1 MAKKEDIKNGN
12 DITLDDGN
20 ITVLQGTEF
29 SKEKEVEKE
38 EEAAKETPVSEEITP
53 DVKINAEEVEA
64 PQVEAPTVE
73 EPVVTAPSIDP
84 EPAMATP
91 QIPIEDSPSI
101 DIPDFSSNLS
111 FPSTPEPSISSASD
125 NILSSAPSFGQDN
138 DNLYNNAQ
146 DNGFG
151 YDTNDIKNE
160 NNFDYKTDNSH
171 DESGSSEIFNSVYD
185 DVNDTKTIASV
196 VTKEDEA
203 NAKKSNLLAYER
215 LYDAG
220 PGKQISILRNFSE
233 EASKWIRAADKSGF
247 VSGEMHD
254 IAKKILREYEGLKEE
269 QDEFTDDN
277 IVSFGNNEQP
287 SNQFGSYSGMSS
299 DGNIVQFPINN
310 SNNDINKPFAA

>member
-29 SKEKEVEKE
+29 SKEKGAEKAE
-38 EEAAKETPVSEEITP
+38 TTVETPVSEEITP
-53 DVKINAEEVEA
+53 DVKIDAEEVES

-84 EPAMATP
+84 EPTMVAP

-101 DIPDFSSNLS
+101 DISGISSSLS
-111 FPSTPEPSISSASD
+111 FPSTPESSITSASD
-125 NILSSAPSFGQDN
+125 NILSSVPSFGQDN
-138 DNLYNNAQ
+138 NNLDNNAQ

-151 YDTNDIKNE
+151 YDANDITNE

-171 DESGSSEIFNSVYD
+171 DKLGSSEIFNSVYD
-185 DVNDTKTIASV
+185 DVNDTKTIAAV

-269 QDEFTDDN
+269 QDEFTDDR

-287 SNQFGSYSGMSS
+287 SNQYGSYSGMSS
-299 DGNIVQFPINN
+299 DGNIVQFPMNN
-310 SNNDINKPFAA
+310 SNDDINKPFAA

>member
-20 ITVLQGTEF
+20 ITVLQETEF
-29 SKEKEVEKE
+29 SKEKEAEKAE
-38 EEAAKETPVSEEITP
+38 VAVDVPVSEEITP
-53 DVKINAEEVEA
+53 DVKVDATEVEA
-64 PQVEAPTVE
+64 PQVEMPTVE

-84 EPAMATP
+84 EPAMAAP
-91 QIPIEDSPSI
+91 QIPTPDSPSI
-101 DIPDFSSNLS
+101 DISGISSGLS
-111 FPSTPEPSISSASD
+111 FPSTPESSITSASD
-125 NILSSAPSFGQDN
+125 SSVPSFGQENN
-138 DNLYNNAQ
+138 DLYNNTQ
-146 DNGFG
+146 NSGFEFNA
-151 YDTNDIKNE
+151 NDMQNE
-160 NNFDYKTDNSH
+160 NNFDYKTDKSH
-171 DESGSSEIFNSVYD
+171 DESGTSEIFNSVYD

-220 PGKQISILRNFSE
+220 PGKQISILRNFSY
-233 EASKWIRAADKSGF
+233 EASKWIRATDKSGF

-269 QDEFTDDN
+269 QDEFTDDR

-287 SNQFGSYSGMSS
+287 SNQFGNYPGMSS
-299 DGNIVQFPINN
+299 DGNIVQFPMNN
-310 SNNDINKPFAA
+310 SNDDINKPYAA

>member
-20 ITVLQGTEF
+20 ITVLQETEF
-29 SKEKEVEKE
+29 SKEKEAEKAE
-38 EEAAKETPVSEEITP
+38 VAVDVPVSEEITP
-53 DVKINAEEVEA
+53 DVKVDATEVEA

-73 EPVVTAPSIDP
+73 EPVVTAPSINP
-84 EPAMATP
+84 EPAMAAP
-91 QIPIEDSPSI
+91 QIPTPDSPSI
-101 DIPDFSSNLS
+101 DISGISPDLS
-111 FPSTPEPSISSASD
+111 FPSTPESSITSASD
-125 NILSSAPSFGQDN
+125 NILSSVPSFGQENN
-138 DNLYNNAQ
+138 DLYNNTQ
-146 DNGFG
+146 NSGFEF
-151 YDTNDIKNE
+151 NANNMQNE
-160 NNFDYKTDNSH
+160 NNFDYKTDKSH
-171 DESGSSEIFNSVYD
+171 DESGTSEIFNSVYD
-185 DVNDTKTIASV
+185 DVNDTKTVASV

-269 QDEFTDDN
+269 QDEFTDDR

-287 SNQFGSYSGMSS
+287 SNQFGNYPGMSS
-299 DGNIVQFPINN
+299 DGNIVQFPMNN
-310 SNNDINKPFAA
+310 SNDDINKPYAA

>member
-20 ITVLQGTEF
+20 IIVLQETAF
-29 SKEKEVEKE
+29 SKEKEVE
-38 EEAAKETPVSEEITP
+38 TTP
-53 DVKINAEEVEA
+53 DVKVVEETA
-64 PQVEAPTVE
+64 IPQVEVPTVD
-73 EPVVTAPSIDP
+73 EPVV
-84 EPAMATP
+84 ATP
-91 QIPIEDSPSI
+91 SA
-101 DIPDFSSNLS
+101 DIPDISSNLS
-111 FPSTPEPSISSASD
+111 FPSTPEPSISSAPSD
-125 NILSSAPSFGQDN
+125 IFSSVSSLEQNNNN
-138 DNLYNNAQ
+138 DLYNNTQ
-146 DNGFG
+146 DNRFG

-171 DESGSSEIFNSVYD
+171 DELGSSEIFNSVYD

-196 VTKEDEA
+196 VTKEDEI

-269 QDEFTDDN
+269 QGEFTDDRIN
-277 IVSFGNNEQP
+277 SFNNN
-287 SNQFGSYSGMSS
+287 SNQFNGYSGMSS
-299 DGNIVQFPINN
+299 EGNIVQFPVNN
-310 SNNDINKPFAA
+310 SDNNDNNKSFVA

>member
-29 SKEKEVEKE
+29 SKEKEAEKAK
-38 EEAAKETPVSEEITP
+38 AAVDVPVSEEITP
-53 DVKINAEEVEA
+53 DVKIDAEEVEA

-73 EPVVTAPSIDP
+73 EPVVTTPSIDP
-84 EPAMATP
+84 EPVAP
-91 QIPIEDSPSI
+91 QIPTPDSPSI
-101 DIPDFSSNLS
+101 DISGISSSLS
-111 FPSTPEPSISSASD
+111 FPSTPEPSITSASD
-125 NILSSAPSFGQDN
+125 NILSSVPSFGQDN
-138 DNLYNNAQ
+138 
-146 DNGFG
+146 
-151 YDTNDIKNE
+151 

-171 DESGSSEIFNSVYD
+171 DESGSSEIFSSVYD
-185 DVNDTKTIASV
+185 DVNDTKTIAAV

-269 QDEFTDDN
+269 QQDEFTDDRIN
-277 IVSFGNNEQP
+277 SFNNN
-287 SNQFGSYSGMSS
+287 SNQFNGYSGMSS
-299 DGNIVQFPINN
+299 DGNIVQFPMNN
-310 SNNDINKPFAA
+310 SNDDVNKPYAA

>member
-29 SKEKEVEKE
+29 SKEKGAEKAEV
-38 EEAAKETPVSEEITP
+38 AVDVPVSEEITP
-53 DVKINAEEVEA
+53 DVKIDAEEVEA

-84 EPAMATP
+84 EPVAP
-91 QIPIEDSPSI
+91 QIPTPDSPSI
-101 DIPDFSSNLS
+101 DISGISSSLS

-125 NILSSAPSFGQDN
+125 NILSSVPSFGQDN
-138 DNLYNNAQ
+138 
-146 DNGFG
+146 
-151 YDTNDIKNE
+151 

-171 DESGSSEIFNSVYD
+171 DESGSSEIFSSVYD
-185 DVNDTKTIASV
+185 DVNDTKTIAAV

-269 QDEFTDDN
+269 QDEFTDDR

-287 SNQFGSYSGMSS
+287 SNQFGNYPGMSS
-299 DGNIVQFPINN
+299 DGNIVQFPMNN
-310 SNNDINKPFAA
+310 SNDDVNKPYAA

>member
-29 SKEKEVEKE
+29 SKEKGAEKAE
-38 EEAAKETPVSEEITP
+38 TTVETPVSEEITP
-53 DVKINAEEVEA
+53 DVKIDAEEVEA

-73 EPVVTAPSIDP
+73 EPVVTTPSIDP
-84 EPAMATP
+84 EPVAP
-91 QIPIEDSPSI
+91 QIPTPDSPSI
-101 DIPDFSSNLS
+101 DISGISSSLS
-111 FPSTPEPSISSASD
+111 FPSTPEPSITSASD
-125 NILSSAPSFGQDN
+125 NILSSVPSFGQDN
-138 DNLYNNAQ
+138 
-146 DNGFG
+146 
-151 YDTNDIKNE
+151 

-171 DESGSSEIFNSVYD
+171 DESGSSEIFSSVYD
-185 DVNDTKTIASV
+185 DVNDTKTIAAV

-269 QDEFTDDN
+269 QDEFTDDR

-287 SNQFGSYSGMSS
+287 SNQFGNYPGMSS
-299 DGNIVQFPINN
+299 DGNIVQFPMNN
-310 SNNDINKPFAA
+310 SNDDVNKPYVA

>member
-29 SKEKEVEKE
+29 SKEKEAEKAE
-38 EEAAKETPVSEEITP
+38 VAVDVPVSEEITP
-53 DVKINAEEVEA
+53 DVKVDATEVEA

-73 EPVVTAPSIDP
+73 EPVVTAPSINP
-84 EPAMATP
+84 EPAMAAP
-91 QIPIEDSPSI
+91 QIPTPDSPSI
-101 DIPDFSSNLS
+101 DISGISPDLS
-111 FPSTPEPSISSASD
+111 FPSTPESSITSASD
-125 NILSSAPSFGQDN
+125 NILSSVPSFGQENN
-138 DNLYNNAQ
+138 DLYNNTQ
-146 DNGFG
+146 NSGFEF
-151 YDTNDIKNE
+151 NANNMQNE
-160 NNFDYKTDNSH
+160 NNFDYKTDKSH
-171 DESGSSEIFNSVYD
+171 DESGTSEIFNSVYD
-185 DVNDTKTIASV
+185 DVNDTKTVASV

-269 QDEFTDDN
+269 QDEFTDDR

-287 SNQFGSYSGMSS
+287 SNQFGNYPGMSS
-299 DGNIVQFPINN
+299 DGNIVQFPMNN
-310 SNNDINKPFAA
+310 SNDDINKPYAA

>member
-20 ITVLQGTEF
+20 ITVLQETEF
-29 SKEKEVEKE
+29 SKEKEAEKAKVAVEV
-38 EEAAKETPVSEEITP
+38 PVSEEITP
-53 DVKINAEEVEA
+53 DVKVDATEVEA
-64 PQVEAPTVE
+64 PQVEMPTVE

-84 EPAMATP
+84 EPAMAAP
-91 QIPIEDSPSI
+91 QIPTPDSPSI
-101 DIPDFSSNLS
+101 DISGISSGLS
-111 FPSTPEPSISSASD
+111 FPSTPESSITSASD
-125 NILSSAPSFGQDN
+125 SSVPSFGQENN
-138 DNLYNNAQ
+138 DLYNNTQ
-146 DNGFG
+146 NSGFEFNA
-151 YDTNDIKNE
+151 NDMQNE
-160 NNFDYKTDNSH
+160 NNFDYKTDKSH
-171 DESGSSEIFNSVYD
+171 DESGTSEIFNSVYD

-220 PGKQISILRNFSE
+220 PGKQISILRNFSY

-269 QDEFTDDN
+269 QDAFTDDR

-287 SNQFGSYSGMSS
+287 SNQFGNYPGMSS
-299 DGNIVQFPINN
+299 DGNIIQFPMNN
-310 SNNDINKPFAA
+310 SNDDINKPYAA

>member
-20 ITVLQGTEF
+20 ITVLQETEF
-29 SKEKEVEKE
+29 SKEKEAEKAE
-38 EEAAKETPVSEEITP
+38 VAVDVPVSEEITP
-53 DVKINAEEVEA
+53 DVKVDATEVEA

-73 EPVVTAPSIDP
+73 EPVVTAPSINP
-84 EPAMATP
+84 EPAMAAP
-91 QIPIEDSPSI
+91 QIPTPDSPSI
-101 DIPDFSSNLS
+101 DISGISPDLS
-111 FPSTPEPSISSASD
+111 FPSTPESSITSASD
-125 NILSSAPSFGQDN
+125 NILSSVPSFGQENN
-138 DNLYNNAQ
+138 DLYNNTQ
-146 DNGFG
+146 NSGFEF
-151 YDTNDIKNE
+151 NANNMQNE
-160 NNFDYKTDNSH
+160 NNFDYKTDKSH
-171 DESGSSEIFNSVYD
+171 DESGTSEIFNSVYD
-185 DVNDTKTIASV
+185 DVNDTKTVASV

-220 PGKQISILRNFSE
+220 PGKQISILRNFSY

-269 QDEFTDDN
+269 QDEFTDDR

-287 SNQFGSYSGMSS
+287 SNQFGNYPGMSS
-299 DGNIVQFPINN
+299 DGSIVQFPMNN
-310 SNNDINKPFAA
+310 SNDDINKPYAA

>member
-29 SKEKEVEKE
+29 SKEKEAEKAK
-38 EEAAKETPVSEEITP
+38 AAVDTPVSEEITP
-53 DVKINAEEVEA
+53 DVKVDATEVES
-64 PQVEAPTVE
+64 PQVEKPTVE

-84 EPAMATP
+84 EPAMAAP
-91 QIPIEDSPSI
+91 QIPTPDSPSI
-101 DIPDFSSNLS
+101 DISGISPNLS
-111 FPSTPEPSISSASD
+111 FPSAPDSSINQASD
-125 NILSSAPSFGQDN
+125 NILSSVPSFGQENN
-138 DNLYNNAQ
+138 DLYNNTQ
-146 DNGFG
+146 NSGFEF
-151 YDTNDIKNE
+151 NANNMQNE
-160 NNFDYKTDNSH
+160 NNFDYKTNKSH
-171 DESGSSEIFNSVYD
+171 DESGTSEIFNSVYD
-185 DVNDTKTIASV
+185 DVNETKTIASV
-196 VTKEDEA
+196 VTKEDEI

-220 PGKQISILRNFSE
+220 PGKQISILRNFSY

-269 QDEFTDDN
+269 QQDEFTDDRIN
-277 IVSFGNNEQP
+277 SFNNN
-287 SNQFGSYSGMSS
+287 SNQFDGYSGMSS
-299 DGNIVQFPINN
+299 DGNIVQFPMNN

>member
-29 SKEKEVEKE
+29 SKEKGAEKAEV
-38 EEAAKETPVSEEITP
+38 AVDVPVSEEITP
-53 DVKINAEEVEA
+53 DVKIDAEEVEA

-84 EPAMATP
+84 EPVAP
-91 QIPIEDSPSI
+91 QIPTPDSPSI
-101 DIPDFSSNLS
+101 DISGISSSLS
-111 FPSTPEPSISSASD
+111 FPSTPEPSITSASD
-125 NILSSAPSFGQDN
+125 NILSSVPSFGQDN
-138 DNLYNNAQ
+138 
-146 DNGFG
+146 
-151 YDTNDIKNE
+151 

-171 DESGSSEIFNSVYD
+171 DESGSSEIFSSVYD
-185 DVNDTKTIASV
+185 DVNDTKTIAAV

-269 QDEFTDDN
+269 QDEFTDDR

-287 SNQFGSYSGMSS
+287 SNQFGNYPGMSS
-299 DGNIVQFPINN
+299 DGNIVQFPMNN
-310 SNNDINKPFAA
+310 SNDDVNKPYAA

>member
-20 ITVLQGTEF
+20 ITVLQETEF
-29 SKEKEVEKE
+29 SKEKEAEKAE
-38 EEAAKETPVSEEITP
+38 TTVETPVSEEITP
-53 DVKINAEEVEA
+53 DVKIDAEEVEA

-84 EPAMATP
+84 EPAMVAP
-91 QIPIEDSPSI
+91 QIPTPDSPSI
-101 DIPDFSSNLS
+101 DISGISSDLS
-111 FPSTPEPSISSASD
+111 FPSTPEPSV
-125 NILSSAPSFGQDN
+125 PSFGQDN
-138 DNLYNNAQ
+138 NNLYSNAQ
-146 DNGFG
+146 DNGFE
-151 YDTNDIKNE
+151 YDTNDITNE

-269 QDEFTDDN
+269 QDEFTDDR

-287 SNQFGSYSGMSS
+287 SNQFGNYSGMSS
-299 DGNIVQFPINN
+299 DGNIVQFPMNN

>member
-20 ITVLQGTEF
+20 ITVLQETEF
-29 SKEKEVEKE
+29 SKEKEAEKAE
-38 EEAAKETPVSEEITP
+38 VAVDTPVSEEITP
-53 DVKINAEEVEA
+53 DVKVDATEVEA

-73 EPVVTAPSIDP
+73 EPVVTAPSINP
-84 EPAMATP
+84 EPAMAAP
-91 QIPIEDSPSI
+91 QIPTPDSPSI
-101 DIPDFSSNLS
+101 DISGISPDLS
-111 FPSTPEPSISSASD
+111 FPSTPESSITSASD
-125 NILSSAPSFGQDN
+125 NILSSVPSFGQENN
-138 DNLYNNAQ
+138 DLYNNTQ
-146 DNGFG
+146 NSGFEF
-151 YDTNDIKNE
+151 NANNMQNE
-160 NNFDYKTDNSH
+160 NNFDYKTDKSH
-171 DESGSSEIFNSVYD
+171 DESGTSEIFNSVYD
-185 DVNDTKTIASV
+185 DVNDTKTVASV

-269 QDEFTDDN
+269 QDEFTDDR

-287 SNQFGSYSGMSS
+287 SNQFGNYPGMSS
-299 DGNIVQFPINN
+299 DGNIVQFPMNN
-310 SNNDINKPFAA
+310 SNDDINKPYAA

>member
-29 SKEKEVEKE
+29 SKEKGAEKAEV
-38 EEAAKETPVSEEITP
+38 AVDVPVSEEITP
-53 DVKINAEEVEA
+53 DVKIDAEEVEA

-84 EPAMATP
+84 EPVAP
-91 QIPIEDSPSI
+91 QIPTPDSPSI
-101 DIPDFSSNLS
+101 DISGISSSLS
-111 FPSTPEPSISSASD
+111 FPSTPEPSITSASD
-125 NILSSAPSFGQDN
+125 NILSSVPSFGQDN
-138 DNLYNNAQ
+138 
-146 DNGFG
+146 
-151 YDTNDIKNE
+151 

-171 DESGSSEIFNSVYD
+171 DESGSSEIFSSVYD
-185 DVNDTKTIASV
+185 DVNDTKTIAAV
-196 VTKEDEA
+196 VTMEDEA

-269 QDEFTDDN
+269 QDEFTDDR

-287 SNQFGSYSGMSS
+287 SNQFGNYPGMSS
-299 DGNIVQFPINN
+299 DGNIVQFPMNN
-310 SNNDINKPFAA
+310 SNDDVNKPYAA

>member
-20 ITVLQGTEF
+20 ITVLQETEF
-29 SKEKEVEKE
+29 SKEKEAEKAE
-38 EEAAKETPVSEEITP
+38 VAVDVPVSEEITP
-53 DVKINAEEVEA
+53 DVKVDATEVEA
-64 PQVEAPTVE
+64 PQVEMPTVE

-84 EPAMATP
+84 EPAMAAP
-91 QIPIEDSPSI
+91 QIPTPDSPSI
-101 DIPDFSSNLS
+101 DISGISSDLS
-111 FPSTPEPSISSASD
+111 FPSTPESSITSASD
-125 NILSSAPSFGQDN
+125 NILSSVPSFGQENN
-138 DNLYNNAQ
+138 DLYNNTQ
-146 DNGFG
+146 NSGFEF
-151 YDTNDIKNE
+151 NANNMQNE
-160 NNFDYKTDNSH
+160 NNFDYKTDKSH
-171 DESGSSEIFNSVYD
+171 DESGTSEIFNSVYD
-185 DVNDTKTIASV
+185 DVNDTKTVASV

-220 PGKQISILRNFSE
+220 PGKQISILRNFSY

-269 QDEFTDDN
+269 QDEFTDDR

-287 SNQFGSYSGMSS
+287 SNQFGNYPGMSS
-299 DGNIVQFPINN
+299 DGNIVQFPMNN
-310 SNNDINKPFAA
+310 SNDDINKPYAA

>member
-29 SKEKEVEKE
+29 SKEKEAEKAK
-38 EEAAKETPVSEEITP
+38 AAVDVPVSEEITP
-53 DVKINAEEVEA
+53 DVKVDATEVEA
-64 PQVEAPTVE
+64 PQVEMPTVE

-84 EPAMATP
+84 EPAMAAP
-91 QIPIEDSPSI
+91 QIPTPDSPSI
-101 DIPDFSSNLS
+101 DISGISPDLS
-111 FPSTPEPSISSASD
+111 FPSTPESSITSASD
-125 NILSSAPSFGQDN
+125 NILSSVPSFGQENN
-138 DNLYNNAQ
+138 DLYNNTQ
-146 DNGFG
+146 NSGFEF
-151 YDTNDIKNE
+151 NANHMQNE
-160 NNFDYKTDNSH
+160 NNFDYKTDKSH
-171 DESGSSEIFNSVYD
+171 DESGTSEIFNSVYD
-185 DVNDTKTIASV
+185 DVNDTKTVASV
-196 VTKEDEA
+196 VTKEDEI

-220 PGKQISILRNFSE
+220 PGKQISILRNFSY

-269 QDEFTDDN
+269 QDEFTDDR

-287 SNQFGSYSGMSS
+287 SNQFGNYPGMSS
-299 DGNIVQFPINN
+299 DGSIVQFPMNN
-310 SNNDINKPFAA
+310 SNDDINKPYAA

>member
-20 ITVLQGTEF
+20 ITVLQETEF
-29 SKEKEVEKE
+29 SKEKEAEKAE
-38 EEAAKETPVSEEITP
+38 VAVDVPVSEEITP
-53 DVKINAEEVEA
+53 DVKVDATEVEA

-73 EPVVTAPSIDP
+73 EPVVTAQSIDP
-84 EPAMATP
+84 EPAMAAP
-91 QIPIEDSPSI
+91 QIPTPDSPSI
-101 DIPDFSSNLS
+101 DISGISPDLS
-111 FPSTPEPSISSASD
+111 FPSTPESSITSASD
-125 NILSSAPSFGQDN
+125 NILSSVPSFGQENN
-138 DNLYNNAQ
+138 DLYNNTQ
-146 DNGFG
+146 NSGFEF
-151 YDTNDIKNE
+151 NANNMQNE
-160 NNFDYKTDNSH
+160 NNFDYKTDKSH
-171 DESGSSEIFNSVYD
+171 DESGTSEIFNSVYD
-185 DVNDTKTIASV
+185 DVNDTKTVASV

-269 QDEFTDDN
+269 QDEFTDDR

-287 SNQFGSYSGMSS
+287 SNQFGNYPGMSS
-299 DGNIVQFPINN
+299 DGNIVQFPMNN
-310 SNNDINKPFAA
+310 SNDDINKPYAA

>member
-29 SKEKEVEKE
+29 SKEKEVEKAE
-38 EEAAKETPVSEEITP
+38 TAVETPVSEEITP
-53 DVKINAEEVEA
+53 DVKVDAKEVEA

-84 EPAMATP
+84 EPAMVAP
-91 QIPIEDSPSI
+91 QIPTPDSPSI
-101 DIPDFSSNLS
+101 DISG
-111 FPSTPEPSISSASD
+111 ISSD
-125 NILSSAPSFGQDN
+125 LSFGQDN
-138 DNLYNNAQ
+138 NNLYNNAQ

-151 YDTNDIKNE
+151 YDTNDITNE
-160 NNFDYKTDNSH
+160 NNFDYKTDDSH

-185 DVNDTKTIASV
+185 DVNDTKTIAAV

-269 QDEFTDDN
+269 QDEFTDDR
-277 IVSFGNNEQP
+277 IVSFGINEQP

-299 DGNIVQFPINN
+299 DGNIVQFPMNN

>member
-20 ITVLQGTEF
+20 ITVLQETEF
-29 SKEKEVEKE
+29 SKEKEAEKAE
-38 EEAAKETPVSEEITP
+38 VAVDVPVSEEITP
-53 DVKINAEEVEA
+53 DVKVDATEVEA

-73 EPVVTAPSIDP
+73 EPVVTTPSINP
-84 EPAMATP
+84 EPAMAAP
-91 QIPIEDSPSI
+91 QIPTPDSPSI
-101 DIPDFSSNLS
+101 DISGISPDLS
-111 FPSTPEPSISSASD
+111 FPSTPESSITSASD
-125 NILSSAPSFGQDN
+125 SSVPSFGQENN
-138 DNLYNNAQ
+138 DLYNNTQ
-146 DNGFG
+146 NSGFEFNA
-151 YDTNDIKNE
+151 NDMQNE
-160 NNFDYKTDNSH
+160 NNFDYKTDKSH
-171 DESGSSEIFNSVYD
+171 DESGTSEIFNSVYD

-220 PGKQISILRNFSE
+220 PGKQISILRNFSY

-269 QDEFTDDN
+269 QDEFTDDR

-287 SNQFGSYSGMSS
+287 SNQFGNYPGMSS
-299 DGNIVQFPINN
+299 DGNIVQFPMNN
-310 SNNDINKPFAA
+310 SNDDINKPYAA

>member
-20 ITVLQGTEF
+20 ITVLQETEF
-29 SKEKEVEKE
+29 SKEKEAEKAE
-38 EEAAKETPVSEEITP
+38 VAVDVPVSEEITP
-53 DVKINAEEVEA
+53 DVKIDAEEVEA

-84 EPAMATP
+84 EPVAP
-91 QIPIEDSPSI
+91 QIPTPDSPSI
-101 DIPDFSSNLS
+101 DISGISPDLS
-111 FPSTPEPSISSASD
+111 FPSTPESSITSASD
-125 NILSSAPSFGQDN
+125 SSVPSFGQENN
-138 DNLYNNAQ
+138 DLYNNTQ
-146 DNGFG
+146 NSGFEFNA
-151 YDTNDIKNE
+151 NDMQNE

-171 DESGSSEIFNSVYD
+171 DELGTSEIFNSVYD
-185 DVNDTKTIASV
+185 DVNDTKTIAAV

-269 QDEFTDDN
+269 QDEFTDDR

-287 SNQFGSYSGMSS
+287 SNQFGNYPGMSS
-299 DGNIVQFPINN
+299 DGNIVQFPMNN
-310 SNNDINKPFAA
+310 SNDDINKPYAA

>member
-29 SKEKEVEKE
+29 SKEKEAEKAE
-38 EEAAKETPVSEEITP
+38 VAVDVPVSEEITP
-53 DVKINAEEVEA
+53 DVKIDAEEVEA

-84 EPAMATP
+84 EPVAP
-91 QIPIEDSPSI
+91 QIPTPDSPSI
-101 DIPDFSSNLS
+101 DISGISSSLS

-125 NILSSAPSFGQDN
+125 NILSSVPSFGQDN
-138 DNLYNNAQ
+138 
-146 DNGFG
+146 
-151 YDTNDIKNE
+151 

-171 DESGSSEIFNSVYD
+171 DESGSSEIFSSVYD
-185 DVNDTKTIASV
+185 DVNDTKTIAAV

-220 PGKQISILRNFSE
+220 PGKQISILRNFSY

-269 QDEFTDDN
+269 QQDEFTDDRIN
-277 IVSFGNNEQP
+277 SFNNN
-287 SNQFGSYSGMSS
+287 SNQFNGYSGMSS
-299 DGNIVQFPINN
+299 DGNIVQFPMNN
-310 SNNDINKPFAA
+310 SNDDINKPFAA

>member
-29 SKEKEVEKE
+29 SKEKGAEKAEV
-38 EEAAKETPVSEEITP
+38 AVETPVSEEITP
-53 DVKINAEEVEA
+53 DVKIDAEEVEA

-84 EPAMATP
+84 EPVAP
-91 QIPIEDSPSI
+91 QIPTPDSPSI
-101 DIPDFSSNLS
+101 DISGISSSLS
-111 FPSTPEPSISSASD
+111 FPSTPEPSITSASD
-125 NILSSAPSFGQDN
+125 NILSSVPSFGQDN
-138 DNLYNNAQ
+138 
-146 DNGFG
+146 
-151 YDTNDIKNE
+151 

-171 DESGSSEIFNSVYD
+171 DESGSSEIFSSVYD
-185 DVNDTKTIASV
+185 DVNDTKTIAAV

-269 QDEFTDDN
+269 QDEFTDDR

-287 SNQFGSYSGMSS
+287 SNQFGNYPGMSS
-299 DGNIVQFPINN
+299 DGNIVQFPMNN
-310 SNNDINKPFAA
+310 SNDDVNKPYAA

>member
-29 SKEKEVEKE
+29 SKEKGAEKAE
-38 EEAAKETPVSEEITP
+38 TTVETPVSEEITP
-53 DVKINAEEVEA
+53 DVKIDAEEVES
-64 PQVEAPTVE
+64 PQVETPTVE

-84 EPAMATP
+84 EPAMVAP

-101 DIPDFSSNLS
+101 DISGISSSLS
-111 FPSTPEPSISSASD
+111 FPSTPESSITSASD
-125 NILSSAPSFGQDN
+125 NILSSVPSFGQDN
-138 DNLYNNAQ
+138 NNLDNNAQ

-151 YDTNDIKNE
+151 YDANDITNE

-171 DESGSSEIFNSVYD
+171 DKLGSSEIFSSVYD
-185 DVNDTKTIASV
+185 DVNDTKTIAAV

-269 QDEFTDDN
+269 QDEFTDDR

-299 DGNIVQFPINN
+299 DGNIVQFPMNN
-310 SNNDINKPFAA
+310 SNDDINKPFAA